1 MRRKV
6 TGKLI
11 SVLVAVTLLCSLLP
25 AGVLAAPG
33 SVGQI
38 YTVLGDSIPTGYGLL
53 FDSNGTAIRPSGELV
68 PGSYPQLFGSAI
80 GAAETNILCRDGFR
94 TTETLRLIDP
104 SFEQELQVAGN
115 EQNRFFSDAFVSEF
129 ADMTPEEFR
138 ELQSKAIRQVEQAD
152 IITINLANNDTLT
165 YALMHNI
172 IKSEYYDSY
181 GLHPDLRES
190 LIGFLGSLLGVGP
203 VISGTDFLV
212 TALAFMMEG
221 FGTYQTLWNRMIPR
235 ILELNPDVEIYVVG
249 MYNPFQ
255 HLKLTDFSLV
265 EFGRIANVF
274 VNMVNDFMK
283 NGSPY
288 SDRYTFV
295 DVPDTEVFSMNAVT
309 NPGFAEDFILK
320 IHPNQAG
327 HQYITQQL
335 LSAYTAKHG
344 SDSINRNPS
353 GTGMPFT
360 DVNASTPYLEDIQ
373 YCYAHRYMAGTSGT
387 TFDPSLLMTR
397 AMFVTALRAVRN
409 SGSSTNV
416 FLPFTDV
423 PANEYY
429 YEPVKWAYA
438 AGITAGTSPTTFG
451 SNDYVT
457 REQMVQMLYRYAGS
471 PVFTGSA
478 AQYADAGEME
488 AYAGTSLL
496 WAAASGIIDVSDG
509 RLHPKQAVSR
519 AELALAIH
527 HLSTL

>member
-1 MRRKV
+1 MRKRIMRKM
-6 TGKLI
+6 I
-11 SVLVAVTLLCSLLP
+11 SAFVAVMLLCSLLP

-33 SVGQI
+33 HNGLI
-38 YTVLGDSIPTGYGLL
+38 YTVLGDSIPTGYGLQ
-53 FDSNGTAIRPSGELV
+53 FDSSGTAIRPNGELV
-68 PGSYPQLFGSAI
+68 PGSYPQLFGSAV

-104 SFEQELQVAGN
+104 TYEQELHASGK
-115 EQNRFFSDAFVSEF
+115 EQELFFSDAFVSEF
-129 ADMTPEEFR
+129 ADMTPSEFR
-138 ELQSKAIRQVEQAD
+138 SLQSRAVGQVENAD
-152 IITINLANNDTLT
+152 VITINLANNDTLT

-172 IKSEYYDSY
+172 IKSEYYDAT

-221 FGTYQTLWNRMIPR
+221 FSTYQTLWNRMIPR
-235 ILELNPDVEIYVVG
+235 ILELNPDAEIYVVG

-255 HLKLTDFSLV
+255 HLKLTDFSLI

-320 IHPNQAG
+320 IHPNEKG

-335 LSAYTAKHG
+335 LGAYTARHG
-344 SDSINRNPS
+344 SDSINRDPS
-353 GTGMPFT
+353 GTGLPFT
-360 DVNASTPYLEDIQ
+360 DVTSATPYLEDIR
-373 YCYAHRYMAGTSGT
+373 YCYTHRYMAGTSST
-387 TFDPSLLMTR
+387 TFDPLMLMTR

-409 SGSSTNV
+409 SGN
-416 FLPFTDV
+416 
-423 PANEYY
+423 
-429 YEPVKWAYA
+429 
-438 AGITAGTSPTTFG
+438 
-451 SNDYVT
+451 
-457 REQMVQMLYRYAGS
+457 
-471 PVFTGSA
+471 
-478 AQYADAGEME
+478 
-488 AYAGTSLL
+488 
-496 WAAASGIIDVSDG
+496 
-509 RLHPKQAVSR
+509 
-519 AELALAIH
+519 
-527 HLSTL
+527 

>member
-1 MRRKV
+1 MRKM
-6 TGKLI
+6 I
-11 SVLVAVTLLCSLLP
+11 SAFVAVMLLCSLLP

-33 SVGQI
+33 HNGLI
-38 YTVLGDSIPTGYGLL
+38 YTVLGDSIPTGYGLQ
-53 FDSNGTAIRPSGELV
+53 FDSSGTAIRPNGELV
-68 PGSYPQLFGSAI
+68 PGSYPQLFGSAV

-104 SFEQELQVAGN
+104 AYEQELHASGK
-115 EQNRFFSDAFVSEF
+115 EQELFFSDAFVSEF
-129 ADMTPEEFR
+129 ADMTPSEFR
-138 ELQSKAIRQVEQAD
+138 SLQNRAVGQVENAD
-152 IITINLANNDTLT
+152 VITINLANNDTLT

-172 IKSEYYDSY
+172 IKSEYYDAT

-221 FGTYQTLWNRMIPR
+221 FSTYQALWNRMIPR
-235 ILELNPDVEIYVVG
+235 ILELNPDAEIYVVG

-255 HLKLTDFSLV
+255 HLKLTDFSLI
-265 EFGRIANVF
+265 EFGRVANVF

-320 IHPNQAG
+320 IHPNEKG

-335 LSAYTAKHG
+335 LGAYTARHG
-344 SDSINRNPS
+344 SDSINRDPS
-353 GTGMPFT
+353 GTGLPFT
-360 DVNASTPYLEDIQ
+360 DVNSATPYLEDIR
-373 YCYAHRYMAGTSGT
+373 YCYAHRYMAGTSST
-387 TFDPSLLMTR
+387 TFDPLMLMTR

-409 SGSSTNV
+409 SDSSTAIV
-416 FLPFTDV
+416 LPFTDV
-423 PANEYY
+423 PASEYY

-478 AQYADAGEME
+478 AQYSDAGEME
-488 AYAGTSLL
+488 AYADTSLL
-496 WAAASGIIDVSDG
+496 WAANHGIIDVSDG
-509 RLHPKQAVSR
+509 RLHPKQPVSR
-519 AELALAIH
+519 AELALALH
-527 HLSTL
+527 HLSIL